1 MQTDRDPGGSP
12 RITTIDAVRGFAV
25 CGILLMNIVAMAMPT
40 YAYVDPHH
48 YGGASGADLAAWAA
62 TYALADGK
70 MRALFTLLFG
80 ASMHLVAERA
90 EGGQPGPAE
99 THYRRMAWLLA
110 LGMIHAW
117 GIWYGDILVDYAV
130 AGAIAFL
137 AWRWPTPALL
147 GAAIA
152 LLGIA
157 FALDLAQ
164 AQALA
169 QLKAAATGPHPPAQ
183 ALAAWQAILA
193 DAAPGS
199 PEALRQLHFY
209 RGTLA
214 DAFAARAPTTWL
226 YQSRVLPA
234 LMPETLGYMLLGM
247 ALLRGGFLAGAWPRR
262 RYGVLAALGFG
273 VALPL
278 HIPIEKAM
286 LAARFDPAMLP
297 LASAASFLLR
307 PWLALAYAAGV
318 ILLVQSGRLRWLA
331 DRLAAAGRMAF
342 SNYVGSSLVA
352 TTLFYGY
359 GFGLFGTL
367 SRAALYGVVAGI
379 WLLILGWSLPW
390 LAHFQYGPLEWLWR
404 SLARGE
410 RQAFRKKAP

>member
-1 MQTDRDPGGSP
+1 MQADRDSGASP
-12 RITTIDAVRGFAV
+12 RIATIDAIRGFAV

-40 YAYVDPHH
+40 YAYVDPPH
-48 YGGASGADLAAWAA
+48 YGGASGADLIAWAA
-62 TYALADGK
+62 SYALADGK

-80 ASMHLVAERA
+80 ASMSLVAERA
-90 EGGQPGPAE
+90 EGRRPGPAK
-99 THYRRMAWLLA
+99 THYRRMAWLLVF
-110 LGMIHAW
+110 GMIHAW

-137 AWRWPTPALL
+137 VWRWRTAALL
-147 GAAIA
+147 YAALV

-164 AQALA
+164 AQALG

-193 DAAPGS
+193 DAAPRS
-199 PEALRQLHFY
+199 PEALRQLHLY

-262 RYGVLAALGFG
+262 RYGALAALGFG

-286 LAARFDPAMLP
+286 LAAHFDPAMLP

-307 PWLALAYAAGV
+307 PWLALAYAAGI
-318 ILLVQSGRLRWLA
+318 ILLVQSGRIRWLTG
-331 DRLAAAGRMAF
+331 RLAAAGRMAF
-342 SNYVGSSLVA
+342 SNYVGSSIVA

-367 SRAALYGVVAGI
+367 SRAELYGVVAGI

-390 LAHFQYGPLEWLWR
+390 LAHFHYGPLEWLWR
-404 SLARGE
+404 SLARGGW
-410 RQAFRKKAP
+410 QTFRR